1 MRFIIAKAPI
11 SSPIAMATEVR
22 ADESTLAN
30 LSRDHAIMPMLPAI
44 ATRELTF
51 IDVVRDFKLS
61 FTPSRMS
68 LNESRKLPESF
79 AFLDASWESPS
90 PDPNSIPIN
99 PPDLKFLTASPI
111 DAIILLTSI
120 TCLRKAP
127 RPTPAKTSSNFK
139 LFFSHAIRSENA
151 FFAFPM
157 ALSNDPFGSKS
168 VILNFEM
175 LFAIFEKNVPTLF
188 PKVSIFSDPLEKL
201 LINSRS
207 LFEIFEKASGIY
219 LSRLVIASRIF

>member
-68 LNESRKLPESF
+68 LNESRKLL
-79 AFLDASWESPS
+79 ARDASWESPS
-90 PDPNSIPIN
+90 PDPNSMSIN